1 MDENIEIEKEN
12 IKSELINQNSNSNEN
27 QNENKNENKEQN
39 NDIKNNNDV
48 QQENININT
57 NIKTETNTYIDNQ
70 NKEYIPSKLTDYLI
84 TINYSKFLH
93 IPFFI
98 FRNLFIFYFPCQ
110 SFPSNPMK
118 LSEMPT
124 PPFVVIRSEYHKILR
139 LTISFIIFTIP
150 MLIIQFVCLSDV
162 VYLNIIIP
170 IVTLTGTFSSVINY
184 IINPGII
191 FDYKNLNEIM
201 HCSECKMYYP
211 KTRGKLVHCDVC
223 EICISG
229 YDHHCDVIGKCV
241 GKYNMIIFVTLAI
254 SGMVF
259 IVAIFAIIIKLII

>member
-1 MDENIEIEKEN
+1 MDENNEIEKDN
-12 IKSELINQNSNSNEN
+12 IKSELINQNANE
-27 QNENKNENKEQN
+27 NENKEPNNNVENN
-39 NDIKNNNDV
+39 NDI
-48 QQENININT
+48 QQQNIDINT
-57 NIKTETNTYIDNQ
+57 NIKGEINTYKDNQ
-70 NKEYIPSKLTDYLI
+70 NKEYIPSKLIDYLI
-84 TINYSKFLH
+84 TIKYSKIFH
-93 IPFFI
+93 IPYFV
-98 FRNLFIFYFPCQ
+98 FRNLFIFYCPCT

-124 PPFVVIRSEYHKILR
+124 PPFVVIRSEYQKILR

-170 IVTLTGTFSSVINY
+170 IVTLTGTFSSLINY

-254 SGMVF
+254 SGMTFV
-259 IVAIFAIIIKLII
+259 IAIFAIIIKLII